1 MFGWRYP
8 FLLPLA
14 AIPLGIAIQLLFR
27 APEPKNTMNTG
38 EYLRAALYSISHRKA
53 LGLFMIT
60 LVTFIVLYGSYIT
73 FFPLLL
79 GNKFGVAPFIIGIIM
94 SVTSFSTVLTATRI
108 KWFVQRFRERDLML
122 AGFVCYA
129 MAMILFPLVP
139 VLWLFAVPTMIYGF
153 GTGINSPSA
162 QSILVELA
170 PEDTRAGFL
179 SVNSMILRIGQTL
192 GPLIMG
198 IIIFLWGMESVFFA
212 GALFSILMLVT
223 TFFLLK

>member
-1 MFGWRYP
+1 
-8 FLLPLA
+8 
-14 AIPLGIAIQLLFR
+14 
-27 APEPKNTMNTG
+27 
-38 EYLRAALYSISHRKA
+38 
-53 LGLFMIT
+53 MIT